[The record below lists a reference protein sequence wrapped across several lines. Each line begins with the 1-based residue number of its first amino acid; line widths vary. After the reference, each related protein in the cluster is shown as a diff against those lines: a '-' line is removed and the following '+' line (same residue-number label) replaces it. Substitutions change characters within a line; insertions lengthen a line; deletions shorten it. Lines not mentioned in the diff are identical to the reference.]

1 MTSPLEGALAKTIG
15 AAFSGL
21 FLDATLTR
29 AATAAGPNAWTPG
42 AVTTTVYACKAI
54 HEAWSTGLLAQGLVE
69 ADDVKVLILASS
81 IAIEPAPGDMITI
94 RGEQFTIIIIPA
106 GGGKAM
112 KPAVSTDP
120 AKAVWEIR
128 ARR

>member
-1 MTSPLEGALAKTIG
+1 MTSPLAGSLARTIG
-15 AAFSGL
+15 AAFNTL

-29 AATAAGPNAWTPG
+29 STSGDGPNAWTPG
-42 AVTTTVYACKAI
+42 TVTATDYACKAI

-81 IAIEPAPGDMITI
+81 LSIEPAPGDVITI
-94 RGEQFTIIIIPA
+94 RGEQFTIVPA

-120 AKAVWEIR
+120 AKAAWEIR